1 MGLAIL
7 SEVHARDRAQLD
19 AQGLKEDGKDVG
31 HEYNEQEL
39 ELVGSAGCH
48 IGRIIAR
55 VDVCNCDHEARPD
68 KLCIFEQDLRELA

>member
-48 IGRIIAR
+48 IGRIIA
-55 VDVCNCDHEARPD
+55 
-68 KLCIFEQDLRELA
+68 